1 MRFEYTI
8 DEAVEFQLA
17 FVRRTREGGSWRRR
31 ETQNFV
37 VGLTAP
43 IIGVLTFV
51 FLAGSLSV
59 AALIAGFAI
68 TLGFAGLLT
77 IPFRWYC
84 ESLVRGRTRRL
95 LIEQL
100 GGEGPY
106 PCSVE
111 LRPEGVLV
119 EQGTVDLKFPWR
131 QALGVNDTPEGIEIN
146 FRGGQVLARNRGFPS
161 QAQRAAFL
169 ERVREFLPTDVNRT
183 AEGAV

>member
-1 MRFEYTI
+1 M
-8 DEAVEFQLA
+8 
-17 FVRRTREGGSWRRR
+17 
-31 ETQNFV
+31 

-119 EQGTVDLKFPWR
+119 EQIPVDLKFPWR
-131 QALGVNDTPEGIEIN
+131 EALGVNDTPEGIETTSVAG
-146 FRGGQVLARNRGFPS
+146 RCWLVTAASLRKRS
-161 QAQRAAFL
+161 AQRFL
-169 ERVREFLPTDVNRT
+169 SGYANCFRRTLIAPPRVRSNQAMERTCTQPSCFLRT
-183 AEGAV
+183 SVDAGRSSPGR

>member
-1 MRFEYTI
+1 M
-8 DEAVEFQLA
+8 
-17 FVRRTREGGSWRRR
+17 
-31 ETQNFV
+31 

-68 TLGFAGLLT
+68 TLGLAGLLT

-111 LRPEGVLV
+111 LRPEGGQLAF
-119 EQGTVDLKFPWR
+119 QRPALPLQLAPPALDLLPPGRRLRPFAR
-131 QALGVNDTPEGIEIN
+131 FLGQPH
-146 FRGGQVLARNRGFPS
+146 
-161 QAQRAAFL
+161 
-169 ERVREFLPTDVNRT
+169 
-183 AEGAV
+183 